1 MTLGNTQITFYC
13 IQNVV
18 LKIFKD
24 LYAIKKGEK
33 KKKGKLESFVRNKL
47 DFYVFYWS
55 AHVSQIVFIKALF
68 SPFESGMER

>member
-24 LYAIKKGEK
+24 LYAIKKGK
-33 KKKGKLESFVRNKL
+33 KKKKENLKALSGTSWTSM
-47 DFYVFYWS
+47 YWS

-68 SPFESGMER
+68 SPFESGMEQ

>member
-24 LYAIKKGEK
+24 LYAIKKGKK

-47 DFYVFYWS
+47 DFYVLVGTCFSNSFYKDT
-55 AHVSQIVFIKALF
+55 VQ
-68 SPFESGMER
+68 PF